1 VEQGTTEIQHFF
13 VGDQGSL
20 PVIMAGRPVPAAT
33 LIVEGEAVALRDR
46 MKR

>member
-1 VEQGTTEIQHFF
+1 LLEIRA
-13 VGDQGSL
+13 VCLLSW
-20 PVIMAGRPVPAAT
+20 PAGRPVPAAT